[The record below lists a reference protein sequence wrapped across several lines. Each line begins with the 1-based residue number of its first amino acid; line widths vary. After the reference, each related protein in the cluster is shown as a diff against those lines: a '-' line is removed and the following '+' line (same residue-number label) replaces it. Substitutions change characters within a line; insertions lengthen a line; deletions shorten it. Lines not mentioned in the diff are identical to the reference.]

1 MIELTGVSNY
11 QSSHRSPPKLI
22 VVVGPTASGKSS
34 LAIALGE
41 ALGSVILG
49 ADSRQIYRDFDIGT
63 AKPSISDRD
72 RVLHELID
80 ICDPNHVFTVAEFQ
94 ALANQRIQHWHQQQI
109 TPLLVGGTGLYVKAI
124 VRGLRIPQ
132 VPPQPALRSQL
143 ADLDQAYRWQLLRQ
157 VDAASA
163 AQIHPNDAVRTIR
176 SLEVFYATGQPMSAL
191 QGEVPPPYP
200 ILQLGLDCDPANS
213 DRLLQRIQQRTA
225 AMFAAGFVEE
235 VRQLADRYGGDL
247 SLFQTL
253 GYREVLDA
261 LQGRQSIAKAEELT
275 VLHTRQ
281 FAKRQRTWFR
291 ADPTIHWLDADAP
304 NLVDQ
309 ALAIARP
316 FIEA

>member
-1 MIELTGVSNY
+1 M
-11 QSSHRSPPKLI
+11 

-34 LAIALGE
+34 LAIALAE

-63 AKPSISDRD
+63 AKPSIADRD
-72 RVLHELID
+72 RVPHELID

-94 ALANQRIQHWHQQQI
+94 TLANQRIQHWHQQQI

-163 AQIHPNDAVRTIR
+163 VQIHPNDAVRTIR
-176 SLEVFYATGQPMSAL
+176 SLEVFYATGQPISTL
-191 QGEVPPPYP
+191 QGEVPPTYP
-200 ILQLGLDCDPANS
+200 ILQLGLDCDPADS
-213 DRLLQRIQQRTA
+213 DRLLRRIQQRTA

-235 VRQLADRYGGDL
+235 VRQLVDRYGPDL

-261 LQGRQSIAKAEELT
+261 LQGRLSMAEAEELT
-275 VLHTRQ
+275 VVHTRQ

-291 ADPTIHWLDADAP
+291 ADPTIHWLDADAAD
-304 NLVDQ
+304 LVDR
-309 ALAIARP
+309 AMAIVQP